1 MNELDKAFRNK
12 LNHHSADIP
21 EGMWNQIDNEL
32 QKQER
37 RLIPSIFGI
46 SSILLG
52 FVALTVG
59 SYFMLPVKAFDT
71 NHTQETHHIFPET
84 NTKITSQPLA
94 SIYQGKS
101 TETLSINDSETAIS
115 PIENTTLK
123 TTDRTIK
130 GRYTH
135 KQRENAFPS
144 ISKSSKVGDTN
155 GTSTIGQI
163 SAEGGDPSNMS
174 MVKDMI
180 IGTKDDITSTDKTK
194 STDDYNALET
204 NRTYEN
210 TQISPLTGNI
220 SGLLSN
226 QSADG
231 TFTKRSIKTEPVKAC
246 PFNVDYRDKSI
257 DIYYSS
263 DYVDKLLS
271 DREDGAKLKDMRIA
285 TETPK
290 YSFSA
295 GVRLGYNLSY
305 RWNIHTGLNYSQINE
320 KFEYTDPE
328 SSKIRIVIVKDYIYE
343 NGRVVD
349 SIVKQEEVL
358 VPGSSKLTIYNKFR
372 TLDLPILGRYTL
384 LANRHLSLSAVA
396 GIYVNIASFEKGT
409 IISETTHKPVELTRN
424 DNEEGSTVYK
434 NQIGMSLYGSL
445 SLAYHIT
452 STVDMLVE
460 PYARIQ
466 PQSVTVAT
474 YPLYQK
480 FNIYG
485 LNLGLRYKF

>member
-12 LNHHSADIP
+12 LNHHSADVP
-21 EGMWNQIDNEL
+21 EGMWDRIDNEL

-59 SYFMLPVKAFDT
+59 SYFILPVRAFDT
-71 NHTQETHHIFPET
+71 NHTQEALQIFPET
-84 NTKITSQPLA
+84 NTKITSQPMA
-94 SIYQGKS
+94 SIHGGKS
-101 TETLSINDSETAIS
+101 TETLSVNNSETVIS
-115 PIENTTLK
+115 PIENTTPK
-123 TTDRTIK
+123 STTNTFV

-135 KQRENAFPS
+135 KQNKNAYPS
-144 ISKSSKVGDTN
+144 ISKSSKVDDTDW
-155 GTSTIGQI
+155 TSTIGQN
-163 SAEGGDPSNMS
+163 SAVGDDPSNMS
-174 MVKDMI
+174 MVKDII
-180 IGTKDDITSTDKTK
+180 IGTIDDITSTDKPK
-194 STDDYNALET
+194 STDDHTVLKT

-210 TQISPLTGNI
+210 TQISPIAGNV
-220 SGLLSN
+220 SELVST
-226 QSADG
+226 QSADI

-246 PFNVDYRDKSI
+246 PFNVDYRDKSV

-263 DYVDKLLS
+263 DYVDKLLT
-271 DREDGAKLKDMRIA
+271 DREGGAKLRDMRIA
-285 TETPK
+285 TETPM

-384 LANRHLSLSAVA
+384 LANRRLSLSAVA
-396 GIYVNIASFEKGT
+396 GIYINLASFEKGT
-409 IISETTHKPVELTRN
+409 IISEATHKPVELTRN